1 MEKKLIVIIF
11 ICLLLGL
18 GIFLAIWLFQI
29 LFPFIE
35 WAQALSDLG
44 ITYTGP
50 ISYLLEWLFLNPYFI
65 GMIVFG
71 VLTLIV
77 RIIGWKSLKST

>member
-1 MEKKLIVIIF
+1 MPIMDFVSRFE
-11 ICLLLGL
+11 GT
-18 GIFLAIWLFQI
+18 
-29 LFPFIE
+29 
-35 WAQALSDLG
+35 G
-44 ITYTGP
+44 ITYGGS
-50 ISYLLEWLFLNPYFI
+50 ISALLEFLFLNPYFI